1 MPLPK
6 FDPLLQFRGPNN
18 YELAGK
24 NLHIIMDD
32 GNEFYVSFLDGENL
46 LWSENK
52 GAPVLRPYEAIK
64 GETDL
69 YIAHVT
75 VSEEEGKQVHHG
87 IVFDLA
93 QDLITL
99 VVMEE
104 GLLEEADRLIRVTPS
119 FGAIKYPGKP
129 LPEKRHC
136 FTDRMT
142 GRRIS
147 WHYSSGFYK
156 THIYYKPTLYRL
168 PFVDHDSFR
177 RRMEAET
184 DPDEKARL
192 KEFVDRF
199 ARTKAAYPF
208 AEEPCFHVTIND
220 HFNLFCFVEEN
231 ETLAD
236 PLKAVGGGGLLLLQ
250 DLDRL
255 IQNGLGFGL
264 GSYMMCSAYG
274 VEVFEPDEVESLDVP
289 FDETNLKT
297 IPCIYDIRF

>member
-6 FDPLLQFRGPNN
+6 FDPLLQFRGPNS

-24 NLHIIMDD
+24 NLNIIMDD

-52 GAPVLRPYEAIK
+52 AAPVLRSYEALK

-69 YIAHVT
+69 YIAHII
-75 VSEEEGKQVHHG
+75 VSTEEGKEVHQG
-87 IVFDLA
+87 IVLDLA
-93 QDLITL
+93 QDLVTL
-99 VVMEE
+99 VMMEE
-104 GLLEEADRLIRVTPS
+104 GLIEEADRLIRVTPS

-147 WHYSSGFYK
+147 WHYSSNFFK
-156 THIYYKPTLYRL
+156 THIYFKPTLYRL

-177 RRMEAET
+177 RRMEAEE
-184 DPDEKARL
+184 DPAEKARL

-199 ARTKAAYPF
+199 ARTKEKYPF

-231 ETLAD
+231 ETRAD

-264 GSYMMCSAYG
+264 GTYTMCTAYG
-274 VEVFEPDEVESLDVP
+274 KEEFEPDEVEFLDVP
-289 FDETNLKT
+289 FEETNLKT
-297 IPCIYDIRF
+297 IPCIYDIKF